1 MWSFCKLIL
10 LFLLATVCHWSLAT
24 LFSFC
29 GLSVNMML
37 VFAIVFCAV
46 LKPIFGYSIAFVCGL
61 FLDFFGTKLF
71 GNNAFSF
78 TVAACTVYALAQ
90 RFDFEAFF
98 PQMFSVFGL
107 TIGVAILNSFL
118 LYWFT
123 SSAMWPGFWSLL
135 GGAVVV
141 SLVSPGIFW
150 LVRRVLGQGFVCR

>member
-10 LFLLATVCHWSLAT
+10 LFLLATVCHWALAT
-24 LFSFC
+24 LFSFL

-37 VFAIVFCAV
+37 VFAVAFCAI
-46 LKPIFGYSIAFVCGL
+46 LKPIFGYSVVFLCGL

-78 TVAACTVYALAQ
+78 TVAACAVYALVQ

-107 TIGVAILNSFL
+107 TIGVAVLNSL
-118 LYWFT
+118 LLDWFT
-123 SSAMWPGFWSLL
+123 SSAMWPGFLNLL
-135 GGAVVV
+135 GGAVVATLLAPAV
-141 SLVSPGIFW
+141 FW